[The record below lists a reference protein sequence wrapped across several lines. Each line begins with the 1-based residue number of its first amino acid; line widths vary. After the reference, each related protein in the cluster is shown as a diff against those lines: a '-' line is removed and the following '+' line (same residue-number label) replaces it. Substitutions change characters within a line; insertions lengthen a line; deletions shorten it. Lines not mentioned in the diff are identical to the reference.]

1 MVEKLKFLHITGPGE
16 DFDRVMAEY
25 IEHYEIHFEPAV
37 SVLGEKENL
46 IPIAEKNPYRESYET
61 AKKLRQEFPIETFE
75 TVVCES
81 PKEAARLVEEVSVQ
95 IRQID
100 AEREALEQEKSE
112 WREKHERI
120 QPFRTLDYELGKL
133 AAFEWITVW
142 FCRIPSKEYPGVRD
156 YVDEEEHLL
165 FCECSKG
172 GEAVFGV
179 CFVPKADAAVHAAA
193 LSCFLVEQVK
203 IEEEEQETPEEIC
216 TAAERELASC
226 EEKINALNG
235 ERVKSLLN
243 YRSRLCG
250 AYECLRRYC
259 KNFAVRDYAAYTKQ
273 GHCYVL
279 CGFLRERDAGRF
291 LEETRG
297 DKKLKVSVKDA
308 NEVEAV
314 PPTKLRNPTLF
325 RPFEFLV
332 ELYGLPAY
340 GEMDPTLF
348 VALTYNLMFGMMFGD
363 VGQGLCLFVAGEAL
377 SRSKGIRLGKI
388 ISSVG
393 IFSAGFGLLYGSVFG
408 FENVL
413 KPVWRRPAEDIGTTL
428 LLAVGFGIGLIFFAM
443 ILNIINGI
451 RAGEK
456 GRVLFGENGVAGI
469 LCYGGL
475 VLFLLGIVTKTELPL
490 FWIGGAA
497 FMTALLFILF
507 QKPLAGLMDGTM
519 GKVDKEKLSLSG
531 IGMAFIEQAVELFDV
546 VLGYLTNSI
555 SFVRLG
561 AFALSHAGMM
571 GIVLMLAGY
580 ESGNFHWALAA
591 VGNLLVMCMEGLVAA
606 IQVLRLEYYEMFGR
620 FYRGNGKAFVAFGKQ
635 AEREDGMDD
644 T

>member
-1 MVEKLKFLHITGPGE
+1 MVEKLKFLHITGQRE
-16 DFDRVMAEY
+16 DLDRVMAEY
-25 IEHYEIHFEPAV
+25 LEHYEIHFEPAV
-37 SVLGEKENL
+37 SAPGEKENL
-46 IPIAEKNPYRESYET
+46 ISIAEKNPYQESYET
-61 AKKLRQEFPIETFE
+61 AKKLRREFPQETFE

-81 PKEAARLVEEVSVQ
+81 PKEAAHLVEEVAVKIGQ
-95 IRQID
+95 VAAQE
-100 AEREALEQEKSE
+100 AELERKKREWSG
-112 WREKHERI
+112 RYERLL
-120 QPFRTLDYELGKL
+120 PFCTLDYELGKL
-133 AAFEWITVW
+133 KAFEWIIVW
-142 FCRIPSKEYPGVRD
+142 FCRIPAKEYPLFRE
-156 YVDEEEHLL
+156 YVNGEERLL
-165 FCECSKG
+165 YYECSVKDD
-172 GEAVFGV
+172 AWGV
-179 CFVPKADAAVHAAA
+179 CFVPRADASSCEAA
-193 LSCFLVEQVK
+193 LSFFGVEQVK
-203 IEEEEQETPEEIC
+203 VEEEERKTPEVLCSE
-216 TAAERELASC
+216 AERELFAC
-226 EEKINALNG
+226 EEQRKVLKG
-235 ERVKSLLN
+235 ERMKILLH
-243 YRSRLCG
+243 YQDRLCG

-259 KNFAVRDYAAYTKQ
+259 KNYAVREYAAYTKQ
-273 GHCYVL
+273 GDCFVL
-279 CGFLRERDAGRF
+279 CGFLRKRDAGRL

-297 DKKLKVSVKDA
+297 DGKVNVSVKDA
-308 NEVEAV
+308 AEEDAL
-314 PPTKLRNPTLF
+314 PPTKLCNPALF

-340 GEMDPTLF
+340 GEMDPTVF
-348 VALTYNLMFGMMFGD
+348 VALTYNLMFGIMFGD

-377 SRSKGIRLGKI
+377 SRSKGISLGKI
-388 ISSVG
+388 VSSVG
-393 IFSAGFGLLYGSVFG
+393 LFSAGFGVLYGSVFG

-428 LLAVGFGIGLIFFAM
+428 LLAIGFGIGLILFAM

-451 RAGEK
+451 RAGER
-456 GRVLFGENGVAGI
+456 GRVLFSENGVAGI

-475 VLFLLGIVTKTELPL
+475 VLFLLGIVTKTKLPL
-490 FWIGGAA
+490 CQAA
-497 FMTALLFILF
+497 GVAVVIALLFILF

-620 FYRGNGKAFVAFGKQ
+620 FYRGNGKAFVAFGK
-635 AEREDGMDD
+635 AEEREGERNDN
-644 T
+644 